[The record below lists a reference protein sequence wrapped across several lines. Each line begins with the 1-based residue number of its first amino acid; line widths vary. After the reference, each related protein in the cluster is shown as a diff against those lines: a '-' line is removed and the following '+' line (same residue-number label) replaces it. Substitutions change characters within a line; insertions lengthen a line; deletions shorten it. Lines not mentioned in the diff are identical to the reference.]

1 MFLVTNRFALCN
13 PARRKASAMAK
24 IDQLRKM
31 KLPELLRMR
40 DDISVIIQE
49 KQTIAKDEFRKEME
63 EKARAHGFD
72 LGELFGVRSKRGPKK
87 TVPRQSNTVILR
99 TRKTHGLGADVQ
111 QSG

>member
-1 MFLVTNRFALCN
+1 
-13 PARRKASAMAK
+13 MAK

-72 LGELFGVRSKRGPKK
+72 LGELFGVRSNRGPKK
-87 TVPRQSNTVILR
+87 NGTAAVKYRDPKNSQNTWSGRGRPAKWL
-99 TRKTHGLGADVQ
+99 ADYMAKGKKREDFLVD
-111 QSG
+111 